1 MRQFDKSTHV
11 ERRGMSFYY
20 SSGEE
25 IKTGDRVLL
34 HGEAGYIE
42 VVADPS
48 IDPRDWLV
56 KEKGG
61 GIMIVEP
68 KTFGRLFLNDPANY
82 EDLTFTSREE
92 AAPG

>member
-1 MRQFDKSTHV
+1 MPF
-11 ERRGMSFYY
+11 FYI
-20 SSGEE
+20 SGEE

-42 VVADPS
+42 FVADPTVNAN
-48 IDPRDWLV
+48 DWLV
-56 KEKGG
+56 EKQGG

-92 AAPG
+92 ALPR